1 MREIIALGNRIYHHR
16 DHTDF
21 NLQRLFVFWV
31 RALNSSQMVLQLK
44 DFFAAFSDLQKLESG
59 NAIFYEQLLR
69 HVFYHNSTLWERRQL
84 IEDHFSFCQQHFFF
98 PVLQTIYYDGRL
110 VLWQGSFAGGNLNFG
125 LDFFY
130 VDRKEGLMT
139 LDLMLDGARVYHIT
153 FLLGITAGGQRCLR
167 IGALQGSKNGE
178 DTIHLLTKE
187 FFGCRTKNLML
198 YGIQLLAQELG
209 LKHIYA
215 VSNEGFF
222 TNNHVRM
229 DRKLKT
235 SLDAFWLESGGHV
248 LPDARFYELPLT
260 DCRKAIED
268 VKSKKRNLYRK
279 RYALLDQLA
288 QVFRENLHTYLK

>member
-69 HVFYHNSTLWERRQL
+69 HVFYHNSTLKERRQL

-110 VLWQGSFAGGNLNFG
+110 VLWQGSFAGGKLNFG

-153 FLLGITAGGQRCLR
+153 FFVGRYGRRTALSAYWRAAGQQGRRRYDSSSDQGVFRLSYEKSHAVRHSTAGAGTGT
-167 IGALQGSKNGE
+167 GAYL
-178 DTIHLLTKE
+178 
-187 FFGCRTKNLML
+187 CRE
-198 YGIQLLAQELG
+198 Q
-209 LKHIYA
+209 
-215 VSNEGFF
+215 
-222 TNNHVRM
+222 
-229 DRKLKT
+229 
-235 SLDAFWLESGGHV
+235 
-248 LPDARFYELPLT
+248 
-260 DCRKAIED
+260 
-268 VKSKKRNLYRK
+268 
-279 RYALLDQLA
+279 
-288 QVFRENLHTYLK
+288 